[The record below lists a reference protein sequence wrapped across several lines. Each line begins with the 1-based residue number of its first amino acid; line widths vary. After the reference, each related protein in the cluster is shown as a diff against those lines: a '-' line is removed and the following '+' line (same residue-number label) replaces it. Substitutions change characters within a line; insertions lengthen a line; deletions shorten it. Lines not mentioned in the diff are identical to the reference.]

1 MLRKRMLIWGFPA
14 VVYAIFTFW
23 YTDFGGPLSDAEIAG
38 FMAKIEA
45 RGASDEMRDR
55 MYRFMETDSGRQF
68 LMLNV
73 IDFTENPPDVPGAE
87 PGESAEQLM
96 ERYMEHMYS
105 ELFRRACHPV
115 IMGYAVHDAMDLV
128 GVDGLKNAEHWDVA
142 AFMRYRSRRTLMEI
156 ATNPEIRGRHAFKI
170 AAIDKTIAYPIET
183 EINLGE
189 PRLLL
194 GLMLLSGAAIFDL
207 LLVRG

>member
-105 ELFRRACHPV
+105 ELFRRACH
-115 IMGYAVHDAMDLV
+115 L
-128 GVDGLKNAEHWDVA
+128 
-142 AFMRYRSRRTLMEI
+142 
-156 ATNPEIRGRHAFKI
+156 
-170 AAIDKTIAYPIET
+170 
-183 EINLGE
+183 
-189 PRLLL
+189 
-194 GLMLLSGAAIFDL
+194 
-207 LLVRG
+207 